1 MKKIVIL
8 LLTFLEICK
17 GFAQNPPGNNTSKN
31 ITTVI
36 QANQKASH
44 DSLPIKEPAF
54 VKLYPNPA
62 KNKAELE
69 VNGFEPGLIQLQII
83 NASGKIVRDYSRL
96 LFSGNENMVVM
107 FSLTPG
113 IYFIVLKQNEK
124 SVKKKMV
131 VQ

>member
-8 LLTFLEICK
+8 FLTFLGICT
-17 GFAQNPPGNNTSKN
+17 GFAQNPAGTDSFQQEGMVTH
-31 ITTVI
+31 I
-36 QANQKASH
+36 QKAGH
-44 DSLPIKEPAF
+44 DSVVVKESPA

-62 KNKAELE
+62 KNKVELE
-69 VNGFEPGLIQLQII
+69 LNGFVPGTVQLQII
-83 NASGKIVRDYSRL
+83 SAAGKIVRDDQRL

-113 IYFIVLKQNEK
+113 IYFILLRQKTTLI
-124 SVKKKMV
+124 KKKLV

>member
-8 LLTFLEICK
+8 FLTFLGICT
-17 GFAQNPPGNNTSKN
+17 GFAQNPAGTDSLQNANTV
-31 ITTVI
+31 T
-36 QANQKASH
+36 QFQKAGH
-44 DSLPIKEPAF
+44 NAVALKENPA

-62 KNKAELE
+62 KNKVELE
-69 VNGFEPGLIQLQII
+69 LKGFESGLVQLQII
-83 NASGKIVRDYSRL
+83 SASGKMVRDDQRL

-113 IYFIVLKQNEK
+113 IYFILLRQKTTL
-124 SVKKKMV
+124 VKKKLL

>member
-8 LLTFLEICK
+8 LLTFLGICSAY
-17 GFAQNPPGNNTSKN
+17 AQNPSVTDTPVVKKN
-31 ITTVI
+31 I
-36 QANQKASH
+36 S
-44 DSLPIKEPAF
+44 DSLPKEKAG

-62 KNKAELE
+62 KNKVELG
-69 VNGFEPGLIQLQII
+69 VAGFEPGLVQVQIF
-83 NASGKIVRDYSRL
+83 NVSGKAVRNDSRL

-113 IYFIVLKQNEK
+113 IYFVVLKQK
-124 SVKKKMV
+124 DKLVKKKMI

>member
-8 LLTFLEICK
+8 FLTFLGICT
-17 GFAQNPPGNNTSKN
+17 GFAQNPAGTDSLQHEG
-31 ITTVI
+31 TVT
-36 QANQKASH
+36 QVRKAGH
-44 DSLPIKEPAF
+44 DSVGLKESPA

-62 KNKAELE
+62 QNKVELE
-69 VNGFEPGLIQLQII
+69 LKGFESGTVQLQII
-83 NASGKIVRDYSRL
+83 SAAGKILRDDQRF

-113 IYFIVLKQNEK
+113 IYFILLRQKNTL
-124 SVKKKMV
+124 VKKKLV